1 MPPNASAFFKLIM
14 NLAAFNLIP
23 TQTFYEIYLPSPL
36 TDGPINDNF
45 NSLGFGSRY
54 FLDNLGSIVIGL
66 ASLPILFTMVHILK
80 YLKNFNKRIQ

>member
-14 NLAAFNLIP
+14 NLAAFNLIA